1 MIFPTYELDCKN
13 AAAGVGPH
21 RIDLPLPSD
30 LTLGGAPPSRDHIRD
45 VAFACP
51 ICRHIHSYDGVELR
65 HRVHQADITALPPV
79 PVPVRI
85 RTRCQHPGCQATI
98 TVYTTRN
105 SSESKQ
111 DALERLRR
119 ATFHIHCANGHRP
132 SFAQDQPFE
141 VTDGPL
147 CNPF

>member
-13 AAAGVGPH
+13 GGDAAAPH
-21 RIDLPLPSD
+21 HIDLPLPSD
-30 LTLGGAPPSRDHIRD
+30 LTLGGAPPSRDHIRA

-51 ICRHIHSYDGVELR
+51 ICHHIHSYDGVELR
-65 HRVHQADITALPPV
+65 HRVHQAAITALPPI

-85 RTRCQHPGCQATI
+85 RTRCPHRDCHATLTI
-98 TVYTTRN
+98 YTTR
-105 SSESKQ
+105 SASETKQ
-111 DALERLRR
+111 DAVERLKQ
-119 ATFHIHCANGHRP
+119 ATFHVCCENGHRP
-132 SFAQDQPFE
+132 SFAQDQSFE